1 MSCNNFVDCLLSAL
15 CGILIDEKVMYR
27 VSSGPKDTPLTVVL
41 HRRLMNIYF
50 VINDFNL
57 SSSLVAFI
65 GVFFEPSPLFTIPF
79 PVHITGGNTVYCCT
93 GLICITLTKLELCI
107 TRETLCNP
115 IGIIVSGCQGAPSAG
130 LFGIVRQTRR
140 FTERHTQN
148 IRTLLFAFA
157 RVRFLHTIKCCK
169 RI

>member
-1 MSCNNFVDCLLSAL
+1 VSCNNFVDCLLSAL

-27 VSSGPKDTPLTVVL
+27 VSSGPKDTPLTVIVL

-79 PVHITGGNTVYCCT
+79 SVHITGGNTVYCCT

-115 IGIIVSGCQGAPSAG
+115 IGIIVSGCQGGPLGRAFRYCSANKTVHRETHSEHKNA
-130 LFGIVRQTRR
+130 FVRLCTC
-140 FTERHTQN
+140 
-148 IRTLLFAFA
+148 AFPPYYKM
-157 RVRFLHTIKCCK
+157 L
-169 RI
+169 